1 MRAARATFLL
11 VVLLSAATGAVSGQT
26 PAAPPSWEPTWNAM
40 YAAWQKGGEPALRAY
55 VKAHRRAVSR
65 ELLADIALRGL
76 KERADAALSEA
87 RLAIARAAAQEL
99 GDRVAEATAVRRA
112 GEYSFVTGKL
122 DEAKPLIERAL
133 EISESAGDLAG
144 QGWALGALGRILS
157 RTGDIPGARSSFEKA
172 IAVSQQAGSVRGEAS
187 AYSDL
192 GEQMLLSGEKAKG
205 CEALEKAMGLFEQAG
220 DTQGQATA
228 VRLLGVSA
236 AMTQDW
242 EQALAMYEKAGA
254 LYEKAGDLAG
264 QGRVLNLRG
273 EIYRGRGDHDQAEEM
288 YARALP
294 LYEKAGD
301 LLGQGN
307 IRLARGSIALVKGD
321 VPAALALCDE
331 ALPFYERAGAL
342 LSQGQVWL
350 RRGQCLM
357 RIGRQ
362 AEALAAYEKAYL
374 LSEKTQTPMVQG
386 NATFSQGLIYHHLGD
401 GAQALAMFERALPF
415 FEKAQDS
422 LGQGQVYSYMGQV
435 HARAGRYAQALTL
448 YDRARPLLE
457 KARGQDAL
465 GALFLGRGHLYL
477 RAGDHVQAL
486 AEYEQ
491 ARAHFEKNG
500 ALVGQG
506 VALMNRG
513 DVYYKTGDA
522 EKALAMY
529 EQALVLLEKAEAVGH
544 QAEVYQVLGDLQAER
559 GDDAKAFAMYEKAL
573 SLFEKDGSSIG
584 RGLVLRG
591 LGALRLRQGD
601 LAAAL
606 DLYVQAIDLL
616 RLANSA
622 DDEAE
627 ALAGEAKVHA
637 RAGRNDFALQRYEQS
652 IELLEQVRRSTG
664 LEGLKLS
671 FLASKL
677 GAYDAATAFMLE
689 NGYGEQAFRAAERM
703 KARVFLDR
711 LAEGLVDLEKGV
723 DPELKSRRDALESRS
738 SALGKQRSELFAAT
752 LADEERTQ
760 RADALTAEI
769 EAIEKELAEV
779 KDRIR
784 LTNPLYASVQYPQAP
799 STGEIWSVLRENEAL
814 LVYVLTGTQAW
825 CFVLTRGSFDVVKLP
840 GTPMEIATGV
850 ASVVGWAASAGR
862 GVQRSGG
869 ASQRS
874 SGTVG
879 EQAAARL
886 HDILIA
892 PVASK
897 VAGKTLIIVPDG
909 VLGRLPFEMLTKGT
923 GRRAKPLMRSYEIRY
938 TPSAAVLAFYRT
950 TYRRE
955 GTSERFVGFGDPVYD
970 HESFA
975 AKRAE
980 RGVAVAGSGLAG
992 AQAQRGL
999 GRAGVTLARLPETGE
1014 EVRAIDVLFG
1024 TQQGAGTS
1032 FLRLDASE
1040 ERAKSP
1046 DLAGYGYI
1054 HFAAHGILDDEYQ
1067 AIALSQVPDAEED
1080 GLLTLPEIMNLDWN
1094 ARLVVLSA
1102 CETGLGPVRRG
1113 EGVTGLTRA
1122 VMYAGSPAA
1131 VVSLWSVS
1139 DEGTKELMTRF
1150 YGAMVGDKLA
1160 PADALRQAKLEMA
1173 ASSKWRSPYY
1183 WAAFVLYGE

>member
-1 MRAARATFLL
+1 
-11 VVLLSAATGAVSGQT
+11 
-26 PAAPPSWEPTWNAM
+26 M

-55 VKAHRRAVSR
+55 VKAHRQAVSR
-65 ELLADIALRGL
+65 ELLADIALRGF
-76 KERADAALSEA
+76 KERADATLSEA
-87 RLAIARAAAQEL
+87 RLAIARVAAQEL

-112 GEYSFVTGKL
+112 GEYSFVTGNL
-122 DEAKPLIERAL
+122 DKAKPLIERAL

-157 RTGDIPGARSSFEKA
+157 RTGDIPGALASFEKA

-187 AYSDL
+187 AYCDL
-192 GEQMLLSGEKAKG
+192 GEQLLYSGEKAKG
-205 CEALEKAMGLFEQAG
+205 CEALEKALGLFEEAG

-273 EIYRGRGDHDQAEEM
+273 EIYRGRGDHDQAEEV

-294 LYEKAGD
+294 LYERTGD

-307 IRLARGSIALVKGD
+307 IRFARCSIALVKGD

-357 RIGRQ
+357 RIGKQ
-362 AEALAAYEKAYL
+362 AEALAAYEKAYS
-374 LSEKTQTPMVQG
+374 LSEKTQTPMLQG
-386 NATFSQGLIYHHLGD
+386 NATFSQGLVYHHLGYS
-401 GAQALAMFERALPF
+401 AQALAMFERALPF

-422 LGQGQVYSYMGQV
+422 LGQGQAYSYMGHV
-435 HARAGRYAQALTL
+435 HVRAGRYAQALTL
-448 YDRARPLLE
+448 YDRARSLLE
-457 KARGQDAL
+457 KARGHDAL

-477 RAGDHVQAL
+477 RTGDYVLAL
-486 AEYEQ
+486 AEFEQ
-491 ARAHFEKNG
+491 ARTHFEKNG

-513 DVYYKTGDA
+513 DVYHKTGDA

-529 EQALVLLEKAEAVGH
+529 EQALLLLEKAEAVGH
-544 QAEVYQVLGDLQAER
+544 QAGVYQVLGDLQAER
-559 GDDAKAFAMYEKAL
+559 GDDAKALAMYEKAL
-573 SLFEKDGSSIG
+573 SLFEKVGSSIG
-584 RGLVLRG
+584 RGLVFHG

-606 DLYVQAIDLL
+606 DLYEQAIDLL
-616 RLANSA
+616 RKANSA
-622 DDEAE
+622 VDEAE
-627 ALAGEAKVHA
+627 ALAGDAKA
-637 RAGRNDFALQRYEQS
+637 YAKASRNDLALQRYEQS

-671 FLASKL
+671 FMASKL
-677 GAYDAATAFMLE
+677 GVYEAATTFMLE
-689 NGYGEQAFRAAERM
+689 QGYKEQAFRAAERM

-711 LAEGLVDLEKGV
+711 LAEGLVDLDKGV
-723 DPELKSRRDALESRS
+723 DPALKSRRDSLESRS
-738 SALGKQRSELFAAT
+738 GALGSQRQELSSAPLT
-752 LADEERTQ
+752 EEA
-760 RADALTAEI
+760 RAQAIAKLTADI

-784 LTNPLYASVQYPQAP
+784 LTNPLYASVQYPKPP
-799 STGEIWSVLRENEAL
+799 SSGDVRGILRENEVL
-814 LVYVLTGTQAW
+814 LEYVMTGTQAW
-825 CFVLTRGSFDVVKLP
+825 CFVLSRTGFDVVKLP
-840 GTPMEIATGV
+840 GTPVEIATGV
-850 ASVVGWAASAGR
+850 TNLVEWASASGRGAPRRASAGATAPAAKA
-862 GVQRSGG
+862 G
-869 ASQRS
+869 AS
-874 SGTVG
+874 G
-879 EQAAARL
+879 AASRL
-886 HDILIA
+886 YDILIA
-892 PVASK
+892 PVAGK

-909 VLGRLPFEMLTKGT
+909 MLARLPFEMLEVGS
-923 GRRAKPLMRSYEIRY
+923 GRRAKPLVTRYEIRY

-955 GTSERFVGFGDPVYD
+955 GTSERFIGFGDPVYD
-970 HESFA
+970 HESYSA
-975 AKRAE
+975 HRAE
-980 RGVAVAGSGLAG
+980 RGVSVGGGGLSG
-992 AQAQRGL
+992 AQAQRGF
-999 GRAGVTLARLPETGE
+999 GRAGVTLARLPGTGE
-1014 EVRAIDVLFG
+1014 EVRAIGAPFG
-1024 TQQGAGTS
+1024 RQKQEETS
-1032 FLRLDASE
+1032 YLRLEASE
-1040 ERAKSP
+1040 EHAKSP
-1046 DLAGYGYI
+1046 KLAGYGYI

-1067 AIALSQVPDAEED
+1067 AIALSQLPGASED
-1080 GLLTLPEIMNLDWN
+1080 GLLTLSEIMNLDWN

-1150 YGAMVGDKLA
+1150 YGAMVVDKLA
-1160 PADALRQAKLEMA
+1160 PAEALRRAKLEMA
-1173 ASSKWRSPYY
+1173 ASSKWHSPYY